1 MLSLYIVKLVLETLL
16 IIDTKS
22 FLGLSAHD
30 SSHVLV
36 LISKPAQSLLPL
48 QWLFKQNKLNPRL

>member
-30 SSHVLV
+30 SNHLLV
-36 LISKPAQSLLPL
+36 LISKPAQFLLPSP
-48 QWLFKQNKLNPRL
+48 FAMAI